1 MSSPLASLRS
11 WLVALPTRLPGGSGP
26 DGDGDH
32 DRDRDPLTLFVETV
46 HVPILLGV
54 AVWMAAVRLVPADAA
69 RVDGRLLLSG
79 SDAWYHLRQVS
90 WTVAHFPATQQF
102 DPWTNYPTGTSVG
115 QFGTPFDQAV
125 AAAAL
130 AVGLGDPDPA
140 TVRAVLAT
148 APVVAGALT
157 VLPTYALA
165 ARLRDRR
172 AGLLAAG
179 ILALLPGT
187 FLRRTLFAAADHNAV
202 EPLLQVTAV
211 LAVAAALDVAD
222 ETVPVAELVTGR
234 DWGPLRRPAVA
245 AGLAGLAIGGYLHVW
260 PPGVLLVGIIAVAAT
275 LWAVGAV
282 RAGRPP
288 EPALLV
294 VAGIGLAAAAVVG
307 PGVETLAADVS
318 TLSSLHL
325 LATLGLAGGA
335 LALARLARAVDAR
348 GLDPDWYPPAILAAG
363 VVGVGLLVAFAPAVA
378 SLVARNL
385 RRVLLFDAGAG
396 TRTIGEAQPFLDP
409 ARLQYGI
416 SRVDLVVREYGTTL
430 ALALVGAAARLW
442 WPLRTTR
449 AGRLLVAGTVGVVG
463 VAFGAP
469 GVLAALSGAVGLGS
483 ATLGVLLV
491 APALAAAAAA
501 TDRRAAETLVIVWF
515 GVLLAAAFTQVRFNY
530 YLAVAVAV
538 LAGDACAR
546 GLALAGVPTL
556 ATLVG
561 VDGSAPVDGNDDPD
575 DRTVASRAGGR
586 LRAALG
592 RLETRHVLA
601 LAAVGLVCSPVLV
614 VPVSIGTSGSPALDR
629 TNTAP
634 AVAAAATPG
643 DVTAWTGAL
652 RYLRTGTPPEGR
664 GDGAGPAMDYR
675 GRVSRHDDFSYPA
688 GAYGVLAW
696 WDYGHWIETIG
707 RRIPVANPFQQGA
720 ERAAATLLAPTE
732 SAALSALDRG
742 TGPTE
747 RVRYV
752 MVDWTAATPAS
763 GKYAAPTAFADDVA
777 AADLSTRLYAVAN
790 GRLRRVDVARTQ
802 RHYRSLRTRLY
813 RHHGSAFGP
822 RTADGDVVVLDWATR
837 RGRTADGESVEVR
850 TLPGPDTGRGTGSAI
865 RRFPNLSAAEAYV
878 ARDGSARVGGVG
890 PYPRER
896 VPALERFRLVHATA
910 RSATESDRF
919 RALVTRRARLTGL
932 SPSQLVAT
940 RPAWVKTFERVPG
953 ARVVGRAA
961 PNATV
966 VAAVEVAYGPATGT
980 GTGTGTGTDTFT
992 YRQRATAGPD
1002 GRFELRVP
1010 YATTGLSGCEP
1021 TTGCTDVRARPTG
1034 PFRLRSTAGGRAT
1047 LSVPEA
1053 AVTTAGGDPLRVT
1066 VRDPTGGDE
1075 RGPSVAPPAP
1085 TAEPTGDAGSKTG
1098 TETRT
1103 VREWTRSIPPSRSLT
1118 ARRSDRPPGP
1128 IRRDGQ
1134 NGYTAGVRAR
1144 RRRPSPVPATSGPPP
1159 RLGPSRLDAPHGPP
1173 TESDA
1178 PGPQNRSRSSRR
1190 RSSTSRS
1197 CIANRTSRW

>member
-1 MSSPLASLRS
+1 MSSLLASLRS
-11 WLVALPTRLPGGSGP
+11 RLVALLARPPGGSGSDD

-32 DRDRDPLTLFVETV
+32 GRDRDCDRDGDRDRDRDPLALLVETV

-54 AVWMAAVRLVPADAA
+54 AAWMAAVRLAPADAV
-69 RVDGRLLLSG
+69 RVDGRLLLTG

-90 WTVAHFPATQQF
+90 WTVAHFPATQPF

-130 AVGLGDPDPA
+130 VVGLGDPSPA

-157 VLPTYALA
+157 VVPTYALA
-165 ARLRDRR
+165 SRLRDRR
-172 AGLLAAG
+172 AGLLAAA

-234 DWGPLRRPAVA
+234 DWGSLRRPAVA

-260 PPGVLLVGIIAVAAT
+260 PPGVLLVGVLAVAAT
-275 LWAVGAV
+275 LWAVAAV

-288 EPALLV
+288 EPGLLV
-294 VAGIGLAAAAVVG
+294 VAGSGLAATAVVG
-307 PGVETLAADVS
+307 LGVKTLAADVT

-325 LATLGLAGGA
+325 AATLGLAGGA
-335 LALARLARAVDAR
+335 LALAWLARVVDAR
-348 GLDPDWYPPAILAAG
+348 EVAPDWYPLAVLAAG
-363 VVGVGLLVAFAPAVA
+363 AIGAGLLVAFAPAIA

-442 WPLRTTR
+442 WPLRTGPR
-449 AGRLLVAGTVGVVG
+449 GRLLVAGTIGLVG

-469 GVLAALSGAVGLGS
+469 GVLAALSGVVGLES

-491 APALAAAAAA
+491 APALATATVA

-561 VDGSAPVDGNDDPD
+561 VDGSDP
-575 DRTVASRAGGR
+575 AGGPDAPEDPPGRSRPRSRVADR

-601 LAAVGLVCSPVLV
+601 LAAVALVCSPVLV

-634 AVAAAATPG
+634 AVAGGAAPG

-664 GDGAGPAMDYR
+664 GDGAGPAMGYR
-675 GRVSRHDDFSYPA
+675 SRVPRQDDFPYPA

-720 ERAAATLLAPTE
+720 ERAAETLLAPTE

-763 GKYAAPTAFADDVA
+763 GKYAAPAAFADDVA

-850 TLPGPDTGRGTGSAI
+850 TLPAPDAGAATGTGAAV
-865 RRFPNLSAAEAYV
+865 RRFPNRSAAEAYV

-910 RSATESDRF
+910 RSATASDRF

-932 SPSQLVAT
+932 TPSQVVAT

-966 VAAVEVAYGPATGT
+966 VATVEVAYGTETGT
-980 GTGTGTGTDTFT
+980 EAGEADGTFT
-992 YRQRATAGPD
+992 YCQRATAGPD

-1010 YATTGLSGCEP
+1010 YATTGLSGCDP

-1053 AVTTAGGDPLRVT
+1053 AVTTDGSDPLRVS
-1066 VRDPTGGDE
+1066 VRAPTGDAGRD
-1075 RGPSVAPPAP
+1075 RSVTPPAP
-1085 TAEPTGDAGSKTG
+1085 TAGSAPRRPSRPRDAGSQTG
-1098 TETRT
+1098 TEPPT
-1103 VREWTRSIPPSRSLT
+1103 VRERGRSIPQS
-1118 ARRSDRPPGP
+1118 
-1128 IRRDGQ
+1128 
-1134 NGYTAGVRAR
+1134 
-1144 RRRPSPVPATSGPPP
+1144 
-1159 RLGPSRLDAPHGPP
+1159 
-1173 TESDA
+1173 
-1178 PGPQNRSRSSRR
+1178 
-1190 RSSTSRS
+1190 
-1197 CIANRTSRW
+1197 